1 MNCAGELMYECRHCA
16 QLFDTH
22 VECAN
27 HTPCENA
34 VEKAVR
40 EEREAVVR
48 YLQRVS
54 SDESWIDAQ
63 TAIPWIARGD
73 HRK

>member
-1 MNCAGELMYECRHCA
+1 MTNAL
-16 QLFDTH
+16 QILQD
-22 VECAN
+22 
-27 HTPCENA
+27 NA
-34 VEKAVR
+34 VKDAVKKAVR